1 MDLHGNYTNFSFF
14 YLYEI
19 ITIIFHFSFQFFSRQ
34 HKKCRE
40 TRKNVSQAVFLDV
53 SRGFSTRF
61 WVKMFHVKHY
71 LVAYG

>member
-19 ITIIFHFSFQFFSRQ
+19 ITIIFHFSCQIFSRQ

-40 TRKNVSQAVFLDV
+40 THKNVSQAVFFDV
-53 SRGFSTRF
+53 SRIFSTRF

-71 LVAYG
+71 LVARG